1 MTRIIVVP
9 ETLRSLSSQLQR
21 AAQEINAIS
30 GRVSGALG
38 GLDWEARQ
46 KAGVDGQAND
56 ARSRASALANQAETM
71 ARYLANKAQAFEQ
84 ADAQSTA
91 DLDSVIRQYPLP
103 VPMPAPTPVPD
114 SDTEETPPALSVE
127 NAIKGLDDLLK
138 PIDWASKSKAAT
150 KAFEEALKDI
160 GRILNAVTGQRGHI
174 KLMTELGDVL
184 TGATKTVGAASNLLD
199 LRDFNRYFAG
209 ELTNQQVADTAI
221 KALFPIP
228 ILNDKLAAWMI
239 ANLPNP
245 NGKWQGLVPPA
256 E

>member
-9 ETLRSLSSQLQR
+9 ETLRSLSAQLQR
-21 AAQEINAIS
+21 AAQEINAVS
-30 GRVSGALG
+30 SRVGGALG

-56 ARSRASALANQAETM
+56 ARSRASTLANQAETM
-71 ARYLANKAQAFEQ
+71 ARYLTSKAQAFEQ
-84 ADAQSTA
+84 ADQQGAA
-91 DLDSVIRQYPLP
+91 DLDTVIRQYPLP
-103 VPMPAPTPVPD
+103 VPVPAPTPVPD
-114 SDTEETPPALSVE
+114 SDNEETPPALSVE

-138 PIDWASKSKAAT
+138 PIDWTSKSKAAT
-150 KAFEEALKDI
+150 KAFNEALKEI

-184 TGATKTVGAASNLLD
+184 TGATKTVGAASNLID

-209 ELTNQQVADTAI
+209 ELTNQQIADTAI
-221 KALFPIP
+221 KALVPIP
-228 ILNDKLAAWMI
+228 VLNGKLAAWMI
-239 ANLPNP
+239 ANLPDP
-245 NGKWQGLVPPA
+245 NGKWHGLVTPV